1 MLRLDKLKIS
11 ARIGIACVIPMLAFT
26 GFAVTNLLDKRATAS
41 ATANVLTVI
50 ETAPSISNLIHE
62 VQRERGASVTFVNS
76 KGQQLGDVMRNQR
89 SATDKAAAAWRRQLA
104 TVDRQALGS
113 SFTKIFGEA
122 ETALNSLAATRGS
135 MDSLTISGPDTVRY
149 FTQLIAQLVSTAD
162 ALGFVTKDPLTI
174 RQANAFAALLK
185 RKEMTGQERANG
197 ALGFSTGQFSP
208 QLLQTLIRLGGQQD
222 AQTTLFALNASPAQV
237 EAVNAT
243 LKGPI
248 ADEMQRMRGVALASA
263 SDPAVAKTVSG
274 VQWFETSTRYID
286 LLKVAEDKFVAE
298 FLVMAETAY
307 AEVRRS
313 LWFVT
318 IVTVAMLLFSG
329 ALAVVVALSITR
341 PVARIVASMST
352 LAAGNTSIDIPDVSR
367 GDEIGTMAQA
377 TLKFRDA
384 AIEKARLEAAT
395 AERDRR
401 AAAERAAAEAKIM
414 NEFEAAVGGIV
425 KAALAGD
432 FSQRVSLEGKQGVI
446 RNLAESMNS
455 LCENVGQV
463 LKEMGVMLGA
473 LAEGNLTRRIEAH
486 YQGMFETLKD
496 NANTT
501 AVRLSETIGKIKAAA
516 GEVANASAEIST
528 STTDL
533 SQRTEEQASS
543 LEQTSASMEQISA
556 TVKKNAESAQQANQS
571 AASTRDVAARGG
583 EVVAQAVEAMS
594 RIEESS
600 RKISDIISVI
610 DEIARQTNL
619 LALNAAVEAARAGD
633 AGRGFAVVA
642 SEVRSLAQ
650 RSSQAAKD
658 ITDLINNS
666 TSQVKDGV
674 ELVNRAGEQLQQIVE
689 SINGVAAIVSDIAN
703 ASAEQASGIDQV
715 NKALTQMDEVTQQ
728 NSALVEENAATAR
741 TLEQQSQAMDQQ
753 VGFFHL
759 DGSAQRAEAATSMH
773 RAPSMSVRKGEPPK
787 RRAVPA
793 VTRSSRATAL
803 KLDQDTSE
811 L

>member
-1 MLRLDKLKIS
+1 MLRLDQLKIS
-11 ARIGIACVIPMLAFT
+11 ARIGIACLIPMLAFT
-26 GFAVTNLLDKRATAS
+26 GFAVNSLLEKRTTAT

-62 VQRERGASVTFVNS
+62 VQRERGASATFVNS

-89 SATDKAAAAWRRQLA
+89 SATDKAAETWRRQLA
-104 TVDRQALGS
+104 TVDRDALGS
-113 SFTKIFGEA
+113 TFVKIFSEA
-122 ETALNSLAATRGS
+122 ETTLNSLAATRGNIDRLS
-135 MDSLTISGPDTVRY
+135 ISGPDTLRY
-149 FTQLIAQLVSTAD
+149 FTQLIAQLVSTSD
-162 ALGFVTKDPLTI
+162 ALGFITRDPVTI
-174 RQANAFAALLK
+174 RQASAFAALLK

-222 AQTTLFALNASPAQV
+222 AQNALFVLNASPVQV
-237 EAVNAT
+237 EAVNVIM
-243 LKGPI
+243 KGSVV
-248 ADEMQRMRGVALASA
+248 DEMQRMRAVALASA
-263 SDPAVAKTVSG
+263 ADPAAAKTVSG
-274 VQWFETSTRYID
+274 VQWFETATKYID

-298 FLVMAETAY
+298 FLVMARA
-307 AEVRRS
+307 ANDEVRRS
-313 LWFVT
+313 FWLVT
-318 IVTVAMLLFSG
+318 ITTVAMLLISG
-329 ALAVVVALSITR
+329 ALAIVVALSITR
-341 PVARIVASMST
+341 PVGRIVASMST
-352 LAAGNTSIDIPDVSR
+352 LAAGDTSIEIPDVKR

-384 AIEKARLEAAT
+384 AIEKNRLEAET
-395 AERDRR
+395 AERDRK
-401 AAAERAAAEAKIM
+401 AAAERAATEAKVM
-414 NEFEAAVGGIV
+414 DEFDAAVGGIV

-446 RNLAESMNS
+446 RNLAEAMNS

-463 LKEMGVMLGA
+463 LRDMSAMLGA
-473 LAEGNLTRRIEAH
+473 LAEGNLTRRIEAD
-486 YQGMFETLKD
+486 YQGMFGTLKD

-501 AVRLSETIGKIKAAA
+501 ATRLSETIGKIKAAA

-543 LEQTSASMEQISA
+543 LEQTSASMEEISA
-556 TVKKNAESAQQANQS
+556 TVKKNAESAQQANRS
-571 AASTRDVAARGG
+571 AASTSEVAARGG

-666 TSQVKDGV
+666 TSQVRDGV
-674 ELVNRAGEQLQQIVE
+674 ELVNRAGEQLREIVS
-689 SINGVAAIVSDIAN
+689 SINSVAAVVSDIAS

-715 NKALTQMDEVTQQ
+715 NRALTQMDEVTQQ

-753 VGFFHL
+753 VGFFRL
-759 DGSAQRAEAATSMH
+759 DGGAPGMAMH
-773 RAPSMSVRKGEPPK
+773 RAPSASTHKEAAPK
-787 RRAVPA
+787 RRAVLAA
-793 VTRSSRATAL
+793 VRSSQAL
-803 KLDQDTSE
+803 R
-811 L
+811 

>member
-1 MLRLDKLKIS
+1 MLRLDQLKIS
-11 ARIGIACVIPMLAFT
+11 ARIGIACLIPMLAFT
-26 GFAVTNLLDKRATAS
+26 GFALNSLLEKRATAT
-41 ATANVLTVI
+41 ATTNVLTVI

-89 SATDKAAAAWRRQLA
+89 SATDKAAETWRRQIA
-104 TVDRQALGS
+104 TVDREALGS
-113 SFTKIFGEA
+113 TFVKIFSEA
-122 ETALNSLAATRGS
+122 ETALNSLVATRS
-135 MDSLTISGPDTVRY
+135 NMDQLSISGPDTVRY

-162 ALGFVTKDPLTI
+162 ALGFIDPVTI
-174 RQANAFAALLK
+174 RQASAFAALLK

-208 QLLQTLIRLGGQQD
+208 QLVQTLTRLGGQQD
-222 AQTTLFALNASPAQV
+222 AQNALFALNASAAQAS
-237 EAVNAT
+237 AVNAVMQ
-243 LKGPI
+243 GPVV
-248 ADEMQRMRGVALASA
+248 DEMQRMRTVALASA
-263 SDPAVAKTVSG
+263 ADPAVAKTVSG
-274 VQWFETSTRYID
+274 VQWFETATKYID
-286 LLKVAEDKFVAE
+286 LLKIAEDKFVAE
-298 FLVMAETAY
+298 FLVMARA
-307 AEVRRS
+307 ANDEVRRS
-313 LWFVT
+313 LWLVT
-318 IVTVAMLLFSG
+318 ITTIAMLLVSG
-329 ALAVVVALSITR
+329 ALAVIVALSITR
-341 PVARIVASMST
+341 PVARIVGSMST
-352 LAAGNTSIDIPDVSR
+352 LAAGDTSIEIPDVKR

-384 AIEKARLEAAT
+384 AIEKARLEAET

-425 KAALAGD
+425 KAALTGD
-432 FSQRVSLEGKQGVI
+432 FSQRVSLDGKQGVI
-446 RNLAESMNS
+446 RNLAESMNA
-455 LCENVGQV
+455 LCDNVGQV
-463 LKEMGVMLGA
+463 LKDMGVMLGA
-473 LAEGNLTRRIEAH
+473 LAEGNLTRRIEAD
-486 YQGMFETLKD
+486 YQGMFGTLKD

-501 AVRLSETIGKIKAAA
+501 ATRLSETIGKIKAAA

-543 LEQTSASMEQISA
+543 LEQTSASMEEISA

-571 AASTRDVAARGG
+571 AASTREVAARGG

-674 ELVNRAGEQLQQIVE
+674 ELVNRAGEQLREIVS
-689 SINGVAAIVSDIAN
+689 SINSVAAIVSDIAS

-753 VGFFHL
+753 VGFFRL
-759 DGSAQRAEAATSMH
+759 DGAGPGAIAH
-773 RAPSMSVRKGEPPK
+773 RAPSAPARKEAPLT
-787 RRAVPA
+787 RRAAPA
-793 VTRSSRATAL
+793 VARSSEATAL
-803 KLDQDTSE
+803 KLDRKTAE
-811 L
+811 F

>member
-1 MLRLDKLKIS
+1 MLRLDQLKIS
-11 ARIGIACVIPMLAFT
+11 ARIGIACLIPMLAFA
-26 GFAVTNLLDKRATAS
+26 GFAVVSLLDKRATAT

-89 SATDKAAAAWRRQLA
+89 SATDKATEAWRRQIA
-104 TVDRQALGS
+104 TVDREALGS
-113 SFTKIFGEA
+113 TFVKIFSEA
-122 ETALNSLAATRGS
+122 ETALNSLVATRS
-135 MDSLTISGPDTVRY
+135 NMDQLSISGPDTVRY

-162 ALGFVTKDPLTI
+162 ALGFITRDPVTI
-174 RQANAFAALLK
+174 RQASAFAALLK

-208 QLLQTLIRLGGQQD
+208 QLVQTLTRLGGQQD
-222 AQTTLFALNASPAQV
+222 AQNALFALNASAAQAS
-237 EAVNAT
+237 AVNAVMQ
-243 LKGPI
+243 GPVV
-248 ADEMQRMRGVALASA
+248 DEMQRMRTVALASA
-263 SDPAVAKTVSG
+263 ADPAVAKTVSG
-274 VQWFETSTRYID
+274 VQWFETATKYID

-298 FLVMAETAY
+298 FLVMARA
-307 AEVRRS
+307 ANDEVRRS
-313 LWFVT
+313 LWLVT
-318 IVTVAMLLFSG
+318 ITTIAMLLVSG
-329 ALAVVVALSITR
+329 ALAVIVALSITR
-341 PVARIVASMST
+341 PVARIVGSMST
-352 LAAGNTSIDIPDVSR
+352 LAAGDTSIEIPDVKR

-384 AIEKARLEAAT
+384 AIEKARLEAET

-401 AAAERAAAEAKIM
+401 AAAERAEAEAKIM
-414 NEFEAAVGGIV
+414 NEFEAAGGGIV
-425 KAALAGD
+425 KSALAGD
-432 FSQRVSLEGKQGVI
+432 FSQRVTLEGKQGVI
-446 RNLAESMNS
+446 RNLAESMNT

-463 LKEMGVMLGA
+463 LREMGAMLGA
-473 LAEGNLTRRIEAH
+473 LAEGNLTRRIEAD
-486 YQGMFETLKD
+486 YQGMFGTLKD

-501 AVRLSETIGKIKAAA
+501 ATRLSETIGKIKAAA

-543 LEQTSASMEQISA
+543 LEQTSASMEEISA

-571 AASTRDVAARGG
+571 ATSTREVAARGG

-666 TSQVKDGV
+666 TSQVRDGV
-674 ELVNRAGEQLQQIVE
+674 ELVNRAGEQLREIVS
-689 SINGVAAIVSDIAN
+689 SINSVAAIVSDIAS

-715 NKALTQMDEVTQQ
+715 NKALSQMDEVTQQ

-741 TLEQQSQAMDQQ
+741 TLEQQSQAVDQQ
-753 VGFFHL
+753 VGFFRL
-759 DGSAQRAEAATSMH
+759 DGAGPGTIMH
-773 RAPSMSVRKGEPPK
+773 RAPSTPARKEAPPK

-793 VTRSSRATAL
+793 VARSSQATAL
-803 KLDQDTSE
+803 KLDQETTE
-811 L
+811 F

>member
-1 MLRLDKLKIS
+1 MLRLDQLKIS
-11 ARIGIACVIPMLAFT
+11 ARIGIACLIPMLAFT
-26 GFAVTNLLDKRATAS
+26 GFALNSLLEKRATAT
-41 ATANVLTVI
+41 ATTNVLTVI

-89 SATDKAAAAWRRQLA
+89 SATDKAAETWRRQIA
-104 TVDRQALGS
+104 TVDREALGS
-113 SFTKIFGEA
+113 TFVKIFSEA
-122 ETALNSLAATRGS
+122 ETALNSLVATRS
-135 MDSLTISGPDTVRY
+135 NMDQLSISGPDTVRY

-162 ALGFVTKDPLTI
+162 ALGFIDPVTI
-174 RQANAFAALLK
+174 RQASAFAALLK

-208 QLLQTLIRLGGQQD
+208 QLVQTLTRLGGQQD
-222 AQTTLFALNASPAQV
+222 AQNALFALNASAAQAS
-237 EAVNAT
+237 AVNAVMQ
-243 LKGPI
+243 GPVV
-248 ADEMQRMRGVALASA
+248 DEMQRMRTVALASA
-263 SDPAVAKTVSG
+263 ADPAVAKTVSG
-274 VQWFETSTRYID
+274 VQWFETATKYID
-286 LLKVAEDKFVAE
+286 LLKIAEDKFVAE
-298 FLVMAETAY
+298 FLVMARA
-307 AEVRRS
+307 ANDEVRRS
-313 LWFVT
+313 LWLVT
-318 IVTVAMLLFSG
+318 ITTIAMLLVSG
-329 ALAVVVALSITR
+329 ALAVIVALSITR
-341 PVARIVASMST
+341 PVARIVGSMST
-352 LAAGNTSIDIPDVSR
+352 LAAGDTSIEIPDVKR

-384 AIEKARLEAAT
+384 AIEKARLEAET

-425 KAALAGD
+425 KAALTGD
-432 FSQRVSLEGKQGVI
+432 FSQRVSLDGKQGVI
-446 RNLAESMNS
+446 RNLAESMNA
-455 LCENVGQV
+455 LCDNVGQV
-463 LKEMGVMLGA
+463 LKDMGVMLGA
-473 LAEGNLTRRIEAH
+473 LAEGNLTRRIEAD
-486 YQGMFETLKD
+486 YQGMFGTLKD

-501 AVRLSETIGKIKAAA
+501 ATRLSETIGKIKAAA

-528 STTDL
+528 STRDL

-543 LEQTSASMEQISA
+543 LEQTSASMEEISA

-571 AASTRDVAARGG
+571 AASTREVAARGG

-674 ELVNRAGEQLQQIVE
+674 ELVNRAGEQLREIVS
-689 SINGVAAIVSDIAN
+689 SINSVAAIVSDIAS

-753 VGFFHL
+753 VGFFRL
-759 DGSAQRAEAATSMH
+759 DGAGPGAIAH
-773 RAPSMSVRKGEPPK
+773 RAPSAPARKEAPLT
-787 RRAVPA
+787 RRAAPA
-793 VTRSSRATAL
+793 VARSSEATAL
-803 KLDQDTSE
+803 KLDRKTAE
-811 L
+811 F

>member
-1 MLRLDKLKIS
+1 M
-11 ARIGIACVIPMLAFT
+11 
-26 GFAVTNLLDKRATAS
+26 
-41 ATANVLTVI
+41 
-50 ETAPSISNLIHE
+50 
-62 VQRERGASVTFVNS
+62 
-76 KGQQLGDVMRNQR
+76 
-89 SATDKAAAAWRRQLA
+89 
-104 TVDRQALGS
+104 
-113 SFTKIFGEA
+113 
-122 ETALNSLAATRGS
+122 
-135 MDSLTISGPDTVRY
+135 TI
-149 FTQLIAQLVSTAD
+149 
-162 ALGFVTKDPLTI
+162 
-174 RQANAFAALLK
+174 
-185 RKEMTGQERANG
+185 
-197 ALGFSTGQFSP
+197 
-208 QLLQTLIRLGGQQD
+208 
-222 AQTTLFALNASPAQV
+222 
-237 EAVNAT
+237 
-243 LKGPI
+243 
-248 ADEMQRMRGVALASA
+248 
-263 SDPAVAKTVSG
+263 
-274 VQWFETSTRYID
+274 
-286 LLKVAEDKFVAE
+286 
-298 FLVMAETAY
+298 
-307 AEVRRS
+307 
-313 LWFVT
+313 
-318 IVTVAMLLFSG
+318 AMLLVSG

-352 LAAGNTSIDIPDVSR
+352 LAAGNTAIDIPDVSR
-367 GDEIGTMAQA
+367 SDEIGTMAQA

-384 AIEKARLEAAT
+384 AIEKTRLEAET
-395 AERDRR
+395 AERERK

-432 FSQRVSLEGKQGVI
+432 FSQRVLLEGKQGVI

-455 LCENVGQV
+455 LCENIGQV

-486 YQGMFETLKD
+486 YQGMFGTLKD
-496 NANTT
+496 NANST

-543 LEQTSASMEQISA
+543 LEQTSASMEEISA
-556 TVKKNAESAQQANQS
+556 TVKKNAENAQQANQS
-571 AASTRDVAARGG
+571 AASTREVAARGG
-583 EVVAQAVEAMS
+583 DVVAQAVEAMS
-594 RIEESS
+594 RIEDSS

-666 TSQVKDGV
+666 TSQVRDGV
-674 ELVNRAGEQLQQIVE
+674 ELVNRAGEQLREIVS
-689 SINGVAAIVSDIAN
+689 SINSVAAIVSEIAS

-753 VGFFHL
+753 VGFFRL
-759 DGSAQRAEAATSMH
+759 DGSEPGTVMH
-773 RAPSMSVRKGEPPK
+773 RAPPMPATKDAPPK

-793 VTRSSRATAL
+793 VARSSQATAL
-803 KLDQDTSE
+803 KLDQETAE
-811 L
+811 F